1 MKIRMTFEFDK
12 ETRQMIAEAAT
23 HVDDKP
29 VSPAS
34 YDDLK
39 WWIRLQVVNGQ
50 QAAADT
56 LQLRE
61 DFENSEWMTVLRHE
75 EEQA

>member
-23 HVDDKP
+23 HGDNKP
-29 VSPAS
+29 VKSAS

-39 WWIRLQVVNGQ
+39 CWIRLQVCNGQ
-50 QAAADT
+50 MTADET
-56 LQLRE
+56 LQSRE
-61 DFENSEWMTVLRHE
+61 DFKNSEWMTILRHE
-75 EEQA
+75 EVGA

>member
-29 VSPAS
+29 VKPAS

-39 WWIRLQVVNGQ
+39 CWIRLQVCNGRMT
-50 QAAADT
+50 AADT
-56 LQLRE
+56 LQSRE